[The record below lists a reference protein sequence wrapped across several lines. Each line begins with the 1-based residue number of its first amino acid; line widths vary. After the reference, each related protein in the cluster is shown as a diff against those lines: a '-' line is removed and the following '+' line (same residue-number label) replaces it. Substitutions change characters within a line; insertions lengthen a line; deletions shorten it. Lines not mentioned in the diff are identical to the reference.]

1 MNYSYYIVRNNLAG
15 LKTLRR
21 HVSSDM
27 FRQIISS
34 IVHRGFFVNEDEIF
48 KVVGNEYDISLEKN
62 EGRVLFNLIYSI

>member
-1 MNYSYYIVRNNLAG
+1 RNNLAD

-34 IVHRGFFVNEDEIF
+34 IMYRVFFVNEDEIF

-62 EGRVLFNLIYSI
+62 EGRMLFNLIYSI